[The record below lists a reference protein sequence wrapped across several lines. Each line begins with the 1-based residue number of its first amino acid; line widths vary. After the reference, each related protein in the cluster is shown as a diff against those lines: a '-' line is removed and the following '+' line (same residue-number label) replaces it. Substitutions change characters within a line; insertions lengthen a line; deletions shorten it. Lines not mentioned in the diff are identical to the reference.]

1 MSPSVCEI
9 VAAAVPAAAA
19 LPVLVVTGV
28 AREAKIAAGPSV
40 ETICSGG
47 VPARLRA
54 MLDARPE
61 PACRAVVSFGVAGGL
76 DPSLHPGDI
85 VLATKVVTEDGEWAA
100 DAALNETL
108 QSALNVDNR
117 LRTIQAPLAGVDLAL
132 VCKISKRNTWE
143 NSGAAAVDMESHIA
157 AEYAAKHGLPFAAIR
172 VVCDPAHRGLP
183 DLVATALKP
192 DGSISLPGVFG
203 SLARRPGQ
211 IMDLIRLGRDA
222 SIAFRSLGYVP
233 ASWGTAFS

>member
-9 VAAAVPAAAA
+9 VAAAMPAESA

-47 VPARLRA
+47 VPARLRT
-54 MLDARPE
+54 MLEERPD

-76 DPSLHPGDI
+76 DPALRPGDI

-100 DAALNETL
+100 DEALNETL
-108 QSALNVDNR
+108 ASAFNVDNR
-117 LRTIQAPLAGVDLAL
+117 LRAIRAPLAGVDLAL
-132 VCKISKRNTWE
+132 VCKTSKRNTWE

-157 AEYAAKHGLPFAAIR
+157 AEYAARHKLPFAAIR

-233 ASWGTAFS
+233 ASWRAVFS